1 MHSVY
6 DPDADWLS
14 EDASKFL
21 AQSQSRLSNFGQTD
35 ATGEPSGRQTSD
47 PSFRLSRHPTRSAYH
62 SRLGNPYQ
70 PSGSRFGFGSRYQG
84 GQDAA
89 PLFHSALNEFQDEDE
104 DDLREAADLR
114 ALQRSRRVFVSS
126 RIDESS
132 ASENEQSRGS
142 LDRSGERD
150 NRGYEDRGR
159 PMGIKSSWNGES
171 SFKDFKDR
179 TGKPKRQDETATSG
193 KRKSERANSDSS
205 DGGKMVDIGLES
217 EMLDNEVPEDLL
229 QETPVDTDPPAF
241 QQFKSKSGGWKGAAS
256 SKRENNLEHD
266 PRLMRQTILEEEE
279 PPEETIPGAT
289 NIDYH
294 HELFKN
300 DQFWAWLYLIA
311 IASLFATFV
320 LVWLHTSTPSR
331 KNPIGDTIY
340 TVLYKSYYLLA
351 VDTLVAVIVSLV
363 WMAAL
368 RSYVRQL
375 VGIIIIGSPIVL
387 ISFSI
392 YTMVLSFQ
400 GPDNGTRFQDRAM
413 RYSSIAPGIAAFVYV
428 FLILKTRDTITR
440 ATEMLSFTSRVLSA
454 NPALVMLGFCALAFT
469 VGWTWIWLS
478 MFTRV
483 FLGGYFSRS
492 LSSYIIGA
500 ASWWLGVFFAL
511 MYLWTISISSNVV
524 RATVAGTVSNW
535 YFHRNKQ
542 PPSPS
547 NAVVGEAL
555 QHATNSTFGTICA
568 ATLLALAIRL
578 PLMVLPHR
586 ASKTVGFLLN
596 RYTPASVFLL
606 TNPLVITNAAIHT
619 LPLMLSAA
627 QLSRMQFL
635 DSDNPTNTL
644 GLGHLRHANRYSTG
658 LMPYR
663 LAKFLLHAT
672 RTVVAAGLG
681 FAGWVMTAR
690 QLEIQVPQG
699 AGIKGSAYAYIV
711 GLVAGAIGYSIL
723 GALEGIMVGILDA
736 ALICYGSERRM
747 GSGRMGYCMEA
758 ANLFGGRNESRDV
771 V

>member
-1 MHSVY
+1 MRDP
-6 DPDADWLS
+6 DPDADRPS

-47 PSFRLSRHPTRSAYH
+47 PSSRFSRQPTRSGYH
-62 SRLGNPYQ
+62 HSSRLGNPYQ

-84 GQDAA
+84 GHDAA

-114 ALQRSRRVFVSS
+114 ALQRSRRVFVSN

-142 LDRSGERD
+142 LDRSVERD
-150 NRGYEDRGR
+150 TRGYEDRDR
-159 PMGIKSSWNGES
+159 PMGIKSSWNGDS

-179 TGKPKRQDETATSG
+179 TAKQKRPEKTESAG

-205 DGGKMVDIGLES
+205 EGGKMVDVGLES

-241 QQFKSKSGGWKGAAS
+241 QQFKSKSGGWKGSAPGR
-256 SKRENNLEHD
+256 REPTLEHD

-279 PPEETIPGAT
+279 PPEETIPGAIEY
-289 NIDYH
+289 NN
-294 HELFKN
+294 ELFKN
-300 DQFWAWLYLIA
+300 DQFWAWLYLIT

-331 KNPIGDTIY
+331 KNPIGDTVY

-413 RYSSIAPGIAAFVYV
+413 RYSALVPGITAFVYV
-428 FLILKTRDTITR
+428 WLMLKTRDTISR
-440 ATEMLSFTSRVLSA
+440 ATEMLAFTSRVLSA

-483 FLGGYFSRS
+483 FLGGYFSKS
-492 LSSYIIGA
+492 LSSYVIGA

-511 MYLWTISISSNVV
+511 VYLWTISIASNVV

-578 PLMVLPHR
+578 PLMVLPGKVAR
-586 ASKTVGFLLN
+586 TVGFLLN

-606 TNPLVITNAAIHT
+606 TNPLVITHAAIHT

-644 GLGHLRHANRYSTG
+644 RPSHLFHLNRYSGG

-690 QLEIQVPQG
+690 QLEIQLPQG

>member
-1 MHSVY
+1 MMHSVP
-6 DPDADWLS
+6 DLDADWLS

-47 PSFRLSRHPTRSAYH
+47 PSSRFSRHPTRSAYH

-114 ALQRSRRVFVSS
+114 ALQRSRRVFVS
-126 RIDESS
+126 
-132 ASENEQSRGS
+132 
-142 LDRSGERD
+142 GERD
-150 NRGYEDRGR
+150 TRGYEDRGR

-179 TGKPKRQDETATSG
+179 TGKQKRQDETETSG

-241 QQFKSKSGGWKGAAS
+241 QQFKSKSGGWKGATP
-256 SKRENNLEHD
+256 SKRESNLEHD

-279 PPEETIPGAT
+279 PPEEPIPGPT
-289 NIDYH
+289 HVEYQN
-294 HELFKN
+294 ELFKN

-340 TVLYKSYYLLA
+340 TALNRSYYLLA
-351 VDTLVAVIVSLV
+351 VDTVVAVIVSLV

-400 GPDNGTRFQDRAM
+400 GPDNGTRLQDRVM
-413 RYSSIAPGIAAFVYV
+413 RYSSIVPGIAAFVYV
-428 FLILKTRDTITR
+428 FLILKTRDTISR
-440 ATEMLSFTSRVLSA
+440 ATEMLAFTSRVLSA

-492 LSSYIIGA
+492 LSSYVIGA

-547 NAVVGEAL
+547 NAVVGE
-555 QHATNSTFGTICA
+555 STA
-568 ATLLALAIRL
+568 ARDQFHIRDDL
-578 PLMVLPHR
+578 V
-586 ASKTVGFLLN
+586 SKTVGFLLN

-606 TNPLVITNAAIHT
+606 TNPLVITHAAIHT

-690 QLEIQVPQG
+690 QLEIQLPQG

-723 GALEGIMVGILDA
+723 GALEGIMIGILDA

-758 ANLFGGRNESRDV
+758 ANLFGGRNESRDMV
-771 V
+771 